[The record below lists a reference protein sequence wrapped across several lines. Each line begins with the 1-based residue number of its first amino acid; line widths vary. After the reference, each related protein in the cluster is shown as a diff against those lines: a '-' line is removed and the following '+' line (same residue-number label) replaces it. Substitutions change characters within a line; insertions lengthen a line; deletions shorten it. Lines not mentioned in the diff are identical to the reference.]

1 MDEGKEMKLKT
12 FNKTIKKGFIFIALV
27 ASLVITSIT
36 INAQTHTQNIRN
48 IQNLFEQHNVNVF
61 ESVSMSFLTKSGED
75 SSDYNPEGRLKF
87 ALRWKVPSE
96 LHDEL
101 VQGDF
106 IEVSL
111 PKTLED
117 FALLDAKQE
126 TIENEVLQIN
136 VDDVRK
142 GVVTFTAKLK
152 NNDNSEIVNVEFMN
166 TLETLQTFP
175 ITIPVKK
182 IQPKDILKET
192 PIVSSIA
199 KEGVG
204 SSQSTEV
211 TEPTKQIETDDET
224 KTNIAVS
231 RFDIYTLPA
240 DAKFLSGEEVLF
252 YTGLS
257 LTEDSGTLTD
267 AILEVKVPKEHLVN
281 GTFVASDIAS
291 QVSKEVIDAGDH
303 YKVIY
308 KLAALASGTSLDIP
322 MKFVTHNGETPN
334 GFPVAIEATLK
345 QQKDE
350 TILAQTT
357 KDVIINTIQPRLDK
371 MINAGSWTTSDNRV
385 INGGAIHPNDETRLT
400 DDLSKLN
407 HVQFTYTLN
416 ATSTISAPG
425 SRVYDE
431 FVFEDILPDGAIF
444 IPEDNPGWTYDAV
457 TRTARKTYTNP
468 DGIRLYYQN
477 FSSYVTLNLK
487 FPNGQINETLTNT
500 ATVTATPKN
509 RPEYET
515 ILKSTDT
522 IDFKLEATKP
532 VPEPTTFSFGKTIS
546 PWTFLDYQKDRDR
559 THEWSLTI
567 GNSATLAHP
576 NLNLNSFEIVD
587 SGLDSRLKY
596 TYVTINAQTTV
607 VGTLDIIAKL
617 QDGTETIIATNVD
630 PKVKH
635 TYPLKA
641 ETLSVTVKSVDE
653 TYLAP
658 GKGFN
663 VRIGTELRD
672 KTVPV
677 VDETSTTSRLN
688 NDATFKANYSNGL
701 SLTGKRSDYIQ
712 YSRVN
717 PTVSLRKDVVN
728 KKLNYF
734 INDHVAFQLSVDV
747 ANLVGDMAFVDS
759 NVLVDIIPDG
769 TSYVPGSGLLVKS
782 SVIESSMTT
791 GSFEPEVVPNFKGS
805 GHTALI
811 WKLEG
816 ITYTGTNT
824 NGSQTG
830 VLSIQYETKITE
842 LTNPGTNINNAI
854 LSWKNNNLVKPGTRA
869 VSDEYD
875 LNENGATD
883 DLIASAVAQFNYVPP
898 RELMIRKAVKGS
910 LDSNYILPPSTG
922 LSEIGTETSYQFSL
936 YNNSVT
942 DITNLNILDL
952 LPEVGDETVSTDM
965 TLETPSRIARHST
978 FKLNLSG
985 PIQVPDDLDVFYTT
999 DTVTSDVK
1007 AFYMN
1012 ANWTHSPADYD
1023 AVTAFKIILK
1033 PGAVLRSGQE
1043 IQFDVTFDVPANTQL
1058 DTLDKAVNTFGVAT
1072 TSNLDFFESNH
1083 STVDIVK
1090 YNVSGHVFDDFNED
1104 GLFDKAMDTPFETY
1118 TVRLVDAN
1126 GNDVYDL
1133 SGNPYEVKT
1142 DNDGF
1147 YSMDVYRHGQYRIKV
1162 ITPDGYT
1169 LTRQMSDENGSHIE
1183 PKGSDTTG
1191 DFTLDRLNPTAI
1203 RNAGYFKGTVDVTI
1217 HKILH
1222 DAEGTRLDQ
1231 DRSFKFNVSFD
1242 ETDDNIDNYKRYQGM
1257 IQVYTEDMTFI
1268 ETLWVQDGIVTI
1280 PANRKI
1286 VVKGLAKNAR
1296 IKASEIVSELYEVEG
1311 GTIEATLSSTSINF
1325 TVINTVK
1332 VNKMDYSM
1340 NKVWVNGP
1348 EIKPEI
1354 VIQLFQNDQPYG
1366 APVTLKN
1373 GETTYQW
1380 LNLDANDKDGHSF
1393 NYRVDE
1399 IAIPDYYKKQVDGAT
1414 ITNTYIPSVTDFT
1427 VRKVWVDGPEVK
1439 PTISVQ
1445 LYQNGLPYLDAIN
1458 LESGQES
1465 YTWTQLPVTDLKG
1478 NPFTY
1483 TVDEI
1488 NVPFGYSKHVDGTTI
1503 TNTFTPG
1510 KLAMQIQKVWVGG
1523 PTTHPTITVQ
1533 LYRNGVAYQ
1542 EPRSLV
1548 NGETSVLWR
1557 DLDAVDSAGNVYI
1570 YTIDE
1575 INVPEGYVKSLN
1587 GNVIT
1592 NTYVKDEPPIVK
1604 GVDKDPK
1611 SKDSSLPNTGMSNS
1625 ILVLGFASVLIGLLM
1640 MLRSLQRKR
1649 HN

>member
-12 FNKTIKKGFIFIALV
+12 FNKAIKKGFIFIALV

-36 INAQTHTQNIRN
+36 INAQTHTTNIRN
-48 IQNLFEQHNVNVF
+48 IQDLFEKYNVNAL
-61 ESVSMSFLTKSGED
+61 ESASMSFLTKTGEA

-87 ALRWKVPSE
+87 SLRWHVPHE
-96 LHDEL
+96 LRDEI
-101 VQGDF
+101 VKGDY

-117 FALLDAKQE
+117 FVLLDAKQE
-126 TIENEVLQIN
+126 TIINHALQIN
-136 VDDVRK
+136 LDHERE
-142 GVVTFTAKLK
+142 GVITFTAKLK
-152 NNDNSEIVNVEFMN
+152 NNENSTLVNVEFMN
-166 TLETLQTFP
+166 TLEALQTFP
-175 ITIPVKK
+175 ITVPIE
-182 IQPKDILKET
+182 QTQGNDSLKET

-199 KEGVG
+199 KEGVQ
-204 SSQSTEV
+204 SSQSEKEGESTR
-211 TEPTKQIETDDET
+211 QIEAIDKT
-224 KTNIAVS
+224 KATIAVS

-267 AILEVKVPKEHLVN
+267 AILEVKIPKEHLVN

-291 QVSKEVIDAGDH
+291 QLSKEVVDAGDH

-350 TILAQTT
+350 TVLAQTA
-357 KDVIINTIQPRLDK
+357 KDVVISTIQPRLDK
-371 MINAGSWTTSDNRV
+371 MIYAGSWTSSDNRV
-385 INGGAIHPNDETRLT
+385 VNGGVIHPDDGTRLT
-400 DDLSKLN
+400 DDLTKLN
-407 HVQFTYTLN
+407 NVQFTYTLN
-416 ATSTISAPG
+416 ATNTTSAPG
-425 SRVYDE
+425 SRIYEE
-431 FVFEDILPDGAIF
+431 FIFEDILPEGAVF
-444 IPEDNPGWTYDAV
+444 IAEDNPGWTYDAL
-457 TRTARKTYTNP
+457 TRTARKTYTNS
-468 DGIRLYYQN
+468 DGTRLYYQN
-477 FSSYVTLNLK
+477 FSSNVTLNLK
-487 FPNGQINETLTNT
+487 FPNVPVNETLTNT
-500 ATVTATPKN
+500 ATVTAKPKN

-515 ILKSTDT
+515 ILKGTDT
-522 IDFKLEATKP
+522 IDFKLEASKP
-532 VPEPTTFSFGKTIS
+532 VPEPTAFSFGKSIT

-559 THEWSLTI
+559 THEWKLFI
-567 GNSATLAHP
+567 GNLATSAHP

-596 TYVTINAQTTV
+596 TYVTIDAQTSV
-607 VGTLDIIAKL
+607 VGRLDIIAKL
-617 QDGTETIIATNVD
+617 QDGTEEIVATNVD
-630 PKVKH
+630 PRVKH

-641 ETLSVTVKSVDE
+641 ETLSVMVKSVDE

-658 GKGFN
+658 GKILN
-663 VRIGTELRD
+663 VLIGTELRD
-672 KTVPV
+672 KTASV
-677 VDETSTTSRLN
+677 VGETATTSRLS
-688 NDATFKANYSNGL
+688 NDAAFKAMYSNGL
-701 SLTGKRSDYIQ
+701 NSTGKRSDYIQ

-734 INDHVAFQLSVDV
+734 INDHVSFQLSVDV

-769 TSYVPGSGLLVKS
+769 TSYVPGTGFLVKS
-782 SVIESSMTT
+782 PVIESSMTT
-791 GSFEPEVVPNFKGS
+791 GSLEPEVVPNFKGS

-811 WKLEG
+811 WKLDG
-816 ITYTGTNT
+816 LTYTGTST

-842 LTNPGTNINNAI
+842 LTNPGTNINTAI
-854 LSWKNNNLVKPGTRA
+854 LSWKNNQLVKPGSRA

-875 LNENGATD
+875 LNENGVTD
-883 DLIASAVAQFNYVPP
+883 DLIASAVTQFNYVPP

-910 LDSNYILPPSTG
+910 LDTNYILPPSTG
-922 LSEIGTETSYQFSL
+922 LSEIGTEMSYQFSL

-952 LPEVGDETVSTDM
+952 LPNVGDETVSTDM
-965 TLETPSRIARHST
+965 SLESPSRVARNST

-985 PIQVPDDLDVFYTT
+985 PIQVPNELDVFYTT
-999 DTVTSDVK
+999 DTVTTDVK
-1007 AFYMN
+1007 TFYKD
-1012 ANWTHSPADYD
+1012 ANWTQSPADYD
-1023 AVTAFKIILK
+1023 AVTAFKIVLK
-1033 PGAVLRSGQE
+1033 PGAILRSGQE
-1043 IQFDVTFDVPANTQL
+1043 IQFDVIFDVPANTQL
-1058 DTLDKAVNTFGVAT
+1058 DLLDKASNTFGVAT
-1072 TSNLDFFESNH
+1072 TANLDFFESNH

-1104 GLFDKAMDTPFETY
+1104 GLFDKATDTAFEAY
-1118 TVRLVDAN
+1118 TVRLVDVN

-1142 DNDGF
+1142 DVDGF

-1169 LTRQMSDENGSHIE
+1169 LTHQMSDENGSHIE
-1183 PKGSDTTG
+1183 PKGNDTTG

-1222 DAEGTRLDQ
+1222 DSDGARLDQ
-1231 DRSFKFNVSFD
+1231 DRSFTFDVSFD
-1242 ETDDNIDNYKRYQGM
+1242 ETDDNIDNFKRYQG
-1257 IQVYTEDMTFI
+1257 IVQVYDEAMTFV
-1268 ETLWVQDGIVTI
+1268 ETLTVQDGIVTI

-1286 VVKGLAKNAR
+1286 VVKGLTKNAR
-1296 IKASEIVSELYEVEG
+1296 IKASEIASELYEVEG
-1311 GTIEATLSSTSINF
+1311 GTIEATLESTSITF

-1332 VNKMDYSM
+1332 VNKMDFSM

-1380 LNLDANDKDGHSF
+1380 LDLDANDKAGNSF

-1399 IAIPDYYKKQVDGAT
+1399 ITVPAHYEKHVDGTT
-1414 ITNTYIPSVTDFT
+1414 ITNTYKPSVTDFT
-1427 VRKVWVDGPEVK
+1427 VRKVWIDGPELK
-1439 PTISVQ
+1439 PMISIQ
-1445 LYQNGLPYLDAIN
+1445 LYQNGLPYRNAIS

-1465 YTWTQLPVTDLKG
+1465 YTWTELPVTDLMG
-1478 NPFTY
+1478 NPYTY
-1483 TVDEI
+1483 TVDEF
-1488 NVPFGYSKHVDGTTI
+1488 NVPFGYSKHVDGATI

-1510 KLAMQIQKVWVGG
+1510 KLAMQIQKVWIGG
-1523 PTTHPTITVQ
+1523 PTSHPTITVQ

-1542 EPRSLV
+1542 EPRSLL
-1548 NGETSVLWR
+1548 NGETSILWR
-1557 DLDAVDSAGNVYI
+1557 DLDAVDSAGNVFI
-1570 YTIDE
+1570 YTVDE

-1592 NTYVKDEPPIVK
+1592 NTYVEDEPPIVK

-1611 SKDSSLPNTGMSNS
+1611 PKDSSLPKTGMSNS
-1625 ILVLGFASVLIGLLM
+1625 MLPIGFASVLMGLLI
-1640 MLRSLQRKR
+1640 MLRSLYRKR